1 MRLKHGLWPAALLAL
16 FAVAGCGDDVN
27 LNIFSEGYFA
37 PQEPPPPPPCPRLAL
52 AEYADR
58 LSRFNS
64 DIRVSE
70 NLLYDVRIVQAN
82 GDCGYDEN
90 EIDVVMTVRIAVAL
104 GPAAT
109 EDNAPIRYFVA
120 IARNSDHSVI
130 ARGSFDTLVE
140 FPGVTKHSGTVEE
153 LEQIIPLK
161 EGETGADYVILLGL
175 EMTPEEL
182 AYNRSNPR

>member
-1 MRLKHGLWPAALLAL
+1 MRLKQGLWPAAVLA
-16 FAVAGCGDDVN
+16 FIAVAGCESSDFA
-27 LNIFSEGYFA
+27 IFSPGYFA
-37 PQEPPPPPPCPRLAL
+37 AKEPPPPPPCPRLVL

-58 LSRFNS
+58 LMRYNS
-64 DIRVSE
+64 DVRVSE
-70 NLLYDVRIVQAN
+70 NLLYDARFLQAG

-90 EIDVVMTVRIAVAL
+90 VIDVSMTVRIAVAL

-120 IARNSDHSVI
+120 IARNSDHSVV

-153 LEQIIPLK
+153 FEQTIPLRD
-161 EGETGADYVILLGL
+161 GETGADYVILLGF